1 MSNIVTFEKNLPL
14 KAYQEKDLDAFLA
27 TKFKFWIANLLSL
40 KSDKEQ
46 GYDASV
52 GAIKKLFWSV
62 GVSEMKKAFEMYAL
76 GELGIEPV
84 SNHIDIILVGKIHR
98 AYKDYLRANDNR
110 PKKTEKEIKMEQ
122 DIIDAISQ
130 YNYFLE
136 RDKLDENSAWVY
148 TFLNGIGILEDY
160 GDVKIKAFNKA
171 VEANGYDP
179 LKLSKE
185 QKENC
190 IEIAKKELLLG
201 HFQDFKNGRLNL
213 EKMIIERS
221 KSDQ

>member
-122 DIIDAISQ
+122 DILDAISH

-160 GDVKIKAFNKA
+160 DDVKIKAFNKA
-171 VEANGYDP
+171 VDTNGYDP

-185 QKENC
+185 QKETC

-221 KSDQ
+221 KSK